1 MRQYMQTKNK
11 QKTTRVSMEFEIK
24 IEQIQYNRDNERKV
38 IQQKMDQKA
47 N

>member
-1 MRQYMQTKNK
+1 MQTKNK

-24 IEQIQYNRDNERKV
+24 IEQIQYNRYNERKV

>member
-24 IEQIQYNRDNERKV
+24 IEQIQYNRYNERKV
-38 IQQKMDQKA
+38 IQQKMDQTA

>member
-24 IEQIQYNRDNERKV
+24 IEQIQYNRYNERKV